1 MPLADFQARMVQHG
15 ASPSLAQDM
24 ADMVNA
30 QNNGIYDAET
40 HDPASA
46 TDFRQWCR
54 NVLKPAVQS

>member
-1 MPLADFQARMVQHG
+1 MVQHG